1 MKRIP
6 LLFSIAMAGIMLSC
20 NNNKE
25 AAKSGDDSSN
35 PLMHASTLAYQAPEF
50 DKIKDTDFEPALMQG
65 MKEQQEEMQKIADNP
80 EAPTFENTLVAMEK
94 SGQLLNRAYMTF
106 NVVTGANTNP
116 VLQKAQEAVAPKL
129 AAHQDAIYLNDKLF
143 KRVDAI
149 FQKRNELKLD
159 PESLRLVEYYHQQ
172 FEIAGANLSEEN
184 KTKLKKLNEED
195 ATLSTKFTNQL
206 LAAAKKGAMV
216 TGNKDELAGLSQ
228 GDLDAAAQNAKEN
241 KLDGKWMFPLQN
253 TTQQPLLQS
262 LSNRETRRK
271 LFDASWNRAE
281 HNDANDTRKLIQRM
295 AQVRAEK
302 AALLGF
308 PNYAAWKLQDQMA
321 KTPAAVESF
330 FAKLI
335 PAATA
340 KARVEANDIQALIKQ
355 QKDTFALQAYDW
367 NFYSDQVRKARYNL
381 DENEIKPY
389 FVLDSVLKNGVF
401 YAATQLYGIT
411 FKERK
416 DIPVY
421 QKDVRVFELF
431 EENGTAIGLFY
442 CDYFKRD
449 SKGGGAW
456 MDNMVRQSKL
466 LGTKPVVFNV
476 CNFTKPADGQPALIS
491 FDDVTTMFHEFGH
504 ALHGFFADQQY
515 PSLSGSATARD
526 FVEFPSQFNENWAMY
541 PTVLKNY
548 AKHYQTNAV
557 IPDELVTKIKNA
569 GTFNQGYSITEILAA
584 ANLDMQWHTITP
596 GSPVQ
601 DVDQF
606 EIDALKKVHLDLSYV
621 PSRYRTSIFQHI
633 WGGGYSAGYY
643 AYLWTEMLDHD
654 AYSWFEENGGLTR
667 ANGKRFRDMILSRGN
682 TLDYGQMFKAF
693 RGHDPV
699 IEPMLKARGLTAK

>member
-1 MKRIP
+1 MKRFPI
-6 LLFSIAMAGIMLSC
+6 LFSIAMATIISSC
-20 NNNKE
+20 NNKE
-25 AAKSGDDSSN
+25 TGEQSNSSN
-35 PLMHASTLAYQAPEF
+35 PLLQASTLPYQAPAF
-50 DKIKDTDFEPALMQG
+50 DKIKDSDFEPAIEQG
-65 MKEQQEEMQKIADNP
+65 MKEQQAEMQKIADNP

-94 SGQLLNRAYMTF
+94 SGQLLSRVNMVF
-106 NVVTGANTNP
+106 NVLTGANTNDS
-116 VLQKAQEAVAPKL
+116 LQKIQEAVAPKL
-129 AAHQDAIYLNDKLF
+129 AAHQDAIYLNSKLF
-143 KRVDAI
+143 KRVDALY
-149 FQKRNELKLD
+149 QKRNELNLD

-206 LAAAKKGAMV
+206 LAAAKKGALV
-216 TGNKDELAGLSQ
+216 SGDKNELTGLSQ
-228 GDLDAAAQNAKEN
+228 GELDAASQDAKEN
-241 KLDGKWMFPLQN
+241 KLSGKWMFPLQN

-262 LSNRETRRK
+262 MSNRETRHK
-271 LFDASWNRAE
+271 LFEASWNRAE
-281 HNDANDTRKLIQRM
+281 QGDANDTRKLITRM
-295 AQVRAEK
+295 AQIRAEK

-308 PNYAAWKLQDQMA
+308 PDYATWKLQDQMA

-340 KARVEANDIQALIKQ
+340 KARVEAKDIQTLINE
-355 QKDTFALQAYDW
+355 QKDTFSLQAYDW
-367 NFYSDQVRKARYNL
+367 DFYADQVRKARYNL

-421 QKDVRVFELF
+421 HKDVRVYELF
-431 EENGTAIGLFY
+431 EENGTTIGLFY

-449 SKGGGAW
+449 SKNGGAW

-466 LGTKPVVFNV
+466 LGTKPVIFNV
-476 CNFTKPADGQPALIS
+476 CNFTKPADGQPAMIS

-515 PSLSGSATARD
+515 PSLSGTATARD
-526 FVEFPSQFNENWAMY
+526 FVEFPSQFNEHWALY
-541 PTVLKNY
+541 PSVLKNY
-548 AKHYQTNAV
+548 ARHYKTNET
-557 IPDELVTKIKNA
+557 IPDELVAKIKNA
-569 GTFNQGYSITEILAA
+569 GTFNQGYAITEVLAA
-584 ANLDMQWHTITP
+584 ANLDMQWHTIKPGTP
-596 GSPVQ
+596 EQ
-601 DVDQF
+601 DVDKF
-606 EIDALKKVHLDLSYV
+606 ETAALQKVHLDLSYV

-654 AYSWFEENGGLTR
+654 AYSWFEENGGMSR

-682 TLDYGQMFKAF
+682 TEDYGKMFKAF

-699 IEPMLKARGLTAK
+699 IEPMLKNRGLQ